1 MTTRRALLGAI
12 GAGLIAPLAS
22 MQLVFAQP
30 ARKVTVVVLSAGEEE
45 DDAPATQPFFDEMR
59 RLGWVDGT
67 NIAYERFYGR
77 GTREYMDGL
86 AKAAASRAPDLIYA
100 TTASIALALVKETS
114 SVPVVFTAV
123 SDPVATGLVK
133 SLARPGGNATGAFQ
147 GFGDVV
153 QKRFELI
160 REALP
165 QLQRIGVLL
174 DRRSADYARQRALH
188 QEAARA
194 VGLELSLVEFTN
206 YEAVAKSFANL
217 RRAGVSTVAITPSVT
232 LIARRREVAEAA
244 ARNRIA
250 LAAHRVEWAE
260 AGAVL
265 TYGAHVADTLRR
277 SAGIA
282 DRILRGAR
290 PADIPV
296 EQATKAE
303 LVVNQRAAKAL
314 GLAIPQTLLRRADR
328 LIE

>member
-12 GAGLIAPLAS
+12 GAGLVAPQLA
-22 MQLVFAQP
+22 LAQP

-45 DDAPATQPFFDEMR
+45 DDAPASQPFFDEMR
-59 RLGWVDGT
+59 RLGWVEGT

-86 AKAAASRAPDLIYA
+86 AKAAVSRAPDLIYA
-100 TTASIALALVKETS
+100 STANLALALVKEPST
-114 SVPVVFTAV
+114 VPVVFMAV
-123 SDPVATGLVK
+123 SDPVGTGLVK
-133 SLARPGGNATGAFQ
+133 SLAQPGGNATGVFQ
-147 GFGDVV
+147 SFGEAV

-165 QLQRIGVLL
+165 HLQRIGVLL
-174 DRRSADYARQRALH
+174 DRRSADHARQKTLH

-194 VGLELSLVEFTN
+194 TGLELSLVEFIN
-206 YEAVAKSFANL
+206 FEAVIKAFANL
-217 RRAGVSTVAITPSVT
+217 RRAGVRAASITPSVT

-244 ARNRIA
+244 ARNRVA

-265 TYGAHVADTLRR
+265 TYGAQVADTLRR
-277 SAGIA
+277 SAGIV

-296 EQATKAE
+296 EQSTQAE

-314 GLAIPQTLLRRADR
+314 GLVLPQTLLRRADR
-328 LIE
+328 VIE